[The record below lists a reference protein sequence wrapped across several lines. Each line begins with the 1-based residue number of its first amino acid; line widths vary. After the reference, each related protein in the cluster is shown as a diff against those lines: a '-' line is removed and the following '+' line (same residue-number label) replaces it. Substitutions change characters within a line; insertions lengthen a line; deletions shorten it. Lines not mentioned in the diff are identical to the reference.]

1 MVAPY
6 PEFFAGL
13 AKLTRRT
20 AAAFDKAGLEQRF
33 DAKIVAN
40 DLLDAFNLSKELS
53 RQWDDKVLEKNSD
66 KLEQFSAF
74 QQRYY
79 EKHRNELEKTGSRA
93 AMQKLENDLEE
104 MVRRLAASGPTNAE
118 DTETLQ
124 MFYGAGKI

>member
-1 MVAPY
+1 
-6 PEFFAGL
+6 
-13 AKLTRRT
+13 
-20 AAAFDKAGLEQRF
+20 
-33 DAKIVAN
+33 
-40 DLLDAFNLSKELS
+40 LLDAFNLSKELS

-79 EKHRNELEKTGSRA
+79 EKHRNELEKPRVRA
-93 AMQKLENDLEE
+93 PPCKSLENNLEE

-124 MFYGAGKI
+124 CFLEGGKYSPTHQ